1 MRQTCKQT
9 CKRNLLLFASYAAH
23 LWFVIKKLTCKLLF
37 IDMFTKSIL
46 KRTCGRLKFQQL
58 APRLYPPCL
67 LKSTSTAQPS
77 LDRRQETAMNAQ
89 RRKRIA
95 SVEALLSQARDLLEE
110 IVSEEYE
117 AFENL
122 PDSLQ
127 DSERGFR
134 MQDIIDALEQ
144 GVGDIESIESLLEET
159 RG

>member
-1 MRQTCKQT
+1 M
-9 CKRNLLLFASYAAH
+9 
-23 LWFVIKKLTCKLLF
+23 
-37 IDMFTKSIL
+37 
-46 KRTCGRLKFQQL
+46 
-58 APRLYPPCL
+58 
-67 LKSTSTAQPS
+67 
-77 LDRRQETAMNAQ
+77 DRRQETAMNAQ

-110 IVSEEYE
+110 IASEEYE

>member
-1 MRQTCKQT
+1 
-9 CKRNLLLFASYAAH
+9 
-23 LWFVIKKLTCKLLF
+23 
-37 IDMFTKSIL
+37 
-46 KRTCGRLKFQQL
+46 
-58 APRLYPPCL
+58 
-67 LKSTSTAQPS
+67 
-77 LDRRQETAMNAQ
+77 MNAQ

-95 SVEALLSQARDLLEE
+95 SVGALLSQARDLLEE

>member
-1 MRQTCKQT
+1 
-9 CKRNLLLFASYAAH
+9 
-23 LWFVIKKLTCKLLF
+23 
-37 IDMFTKSIL
+37 
-46 KRTCGRLKFQQL
+46 
-58 APRLYPPCL
+58 
-67 LKSTSTAQPS
+67 
-77 LDRRQETAMNAQ
+77 MNAQ

-110 IVSEEYE
+110 IASEEYE

>member
-1 MRQTCKQT
+1 
-9 CKRNLLLFASYAAH
+9 
-23 LWFVIKKLTCKLLF
+23 
-37 IDMFTKSIL
+37 
-46 KRTCGRLKFQQL
+46 
-58 APRLYPPCL
+58 
-67 LKSTSTAQPS
+67 
-77 LDRRQETAMNAQ
+77 MNAQ